1 MKSKILFIMHMPP
14 PVHGAAMMGQYVH
27 DSKLINEKFECHYV
41 NPSLSTSV
49 ANVGK
54 VSLGKIVFMI
64 KNIINII
71 RKVKNIKPD
80 LCYYT
85 PTADGWG
92 IYRDLVVLSLLKWQ
106 KQKII
111 LHMHNKGVRVF
122 SEKHC
127 LARWAYR
134 RIFKNTYVILLA
146 KELYPDIQ
154 KYVLEKNIYY
164 CPNGIPQ
171 TNLDGY
177 KRTSVHTPYT
187 FLFLSNMIET
197 KGVVELL
204 KACSVL
210 SKKGVIYTCNFVG
223 KWSTVTEER
232 FYDFVK
238 EFCIEENVNYLGA
251 KYNEDKI
258 SELRN
263 ADSLVFPTYYPE
275 ECFPLVLIEAMEY
288 SLPCISTIEGGIPS
302 LINDGGTGFLV
313 QSKDTD
319 ALADKMLWLIEHQ
332 EEGLLMGK
340 KGRNRFLDNFT
351 LDIFEHRMID
361 ILSAVIKAKN
371 NN

>member
-1 MKSKILFIMHMPP
+1 MFFPKQMNNYDFLILS
-14 PVHGAAMMGQYVH
+14 A
-27 DSKLINEKFECHYV
+27 SEFER
-41 NPSLSTSV
+41 LT
-49 ANVGK
+49 
-54 VSLGKIVFMI
+54 
-64 KNIINII
+64 
-71 RKVKNIKPD
+71 
-80 LCYYT
+80 
-85 PTADGWG
+85 
-92 IYRDLVVLSLLKWQ
+92 RDLLQ
-106 KQKII
+106 KHLGCYIESFTSGRDGGIDLRCAGIKDSSTII
-111 LHMHNKGVRVF
+111 QCKRYKEYS

-263 ADSLVFPTYYPE
+263 ADSLVFPTYYPG

>member
-1 MKSKILFIMHMPP
+1 MHMPP
-14 PVHGAAMMGQYVH
+14 PVHGAAMMGKYIH
-27 DSKLINEKFECHYV
+27 DSELINEKFECHYI

-54 VSLGKIVFMI
+54 VSIGKIVFMV

-92 IYRDLVVLSLLKWQ
+92 IYRDLIVLSLLKWQ
-106 KQKII
+106 KQKIV
-111 LHMHNKGVRVF
+111 LHMHNKGVRNF
-122 SEKHC
+122 SNKHRF
-127 LARWAYR
+127 ARWVYR
-134 RIFKNTYVILLA
+134 RIFKNTHVILLA

-154 KYVLEKNIYY
+154 EYVIEKNIYY
-164 CPNGIPQ
+164 CPNGMPQ

-177 KRTSVHTPYT
+177 ERTSVHTPYT

-197 KGVVELL
+197 KGVVEVL
-204 KACSVL
+204 KACSIL
-210 SKKGVIYTCNFVG
+210 KSKGVKYVCNFVG
-223 KWSTVTEER
+223 KWSTVSKER
-232 FYDFVK
+232 FEGLIK
-238 EFCIEENVNYLGA
+238 ELGVESYVNYLGA

-263 ADSLVFPTYYPE
+263 VDSLVFPTYYSG

-288 SLPCISTIEGGIPS
+288 GLPCISTFEGGIPS
-302 LINDGGTGFLV
+302 LIDDGETGFLV
-313 QSKDTD
+313 QSKDTE

-340 KGRNRFLDNFT
+340 KGRNRFLENFT
-351 LDIFEHRMID
+351 LDIFEHRMAD
-361 ILSAVIKAKN
+361 ILSAVIKIKN
-371 NN
+371 KKQ

>member
-14 PVHGAAMMGQYVH
+14 PVHGAAMMGKYIH
-27 DSKLINEKFECHYV
+27 DSELINEKFECHYI

-54 VSLGKIVFMI
+54 VSIGKIVFMV

-92 IYRDLVVLSLLKWQ
+92 IYRDLIVLSLLKWQ
-106 KQKII
+106 KQKIV
-111 LHMHNKGVRVF
+111 LHMHNKGVRNF
-122 SEKHC
+122 SNKHHF
-127 LARWAYR
+127 ARWAYR
-134 RIFKNTYVILLA
+134 RIFKNTHVILLA

-154 KYVLEKNIYY
+154 EYVIEKNIYY
-164 CPNGIPQ
+164 CPNGMPQ

-177 KRTSVHTPYT
+177 ERTSVHTPYT

-197 KGVVELL
+197 KGVVEVL
-204 KACSVL
+204 KACSIL
-210 SKKGVIYTCNFVG
+210 KSKGVKYVCNFVG
-223 KWSTVTEER
+223 KWSTVSKER
-232 FYDFVK
+232 FEGLIK
-238 EFCIEENVNYLGA
+238 ELGVESYVNYLGA

-263 ADSLVFPTYYPE
+263 ADSLVFPTYYPG

-288 SLPCISTIEGGIPS
+288 GLPCISTFEGGIPS
-302 LINDGGTGFLV
+302 LIDDGETGFLV
-313 QSKDTD
+313 QSKDTE

-340 KGRNRFLDNFT
+340 KGGNRFLENFT
-351 LDIFEHRMID
+351 LDIFEHRMVD
-361 ILSAVIKAKN
+361 ILSSELNIWDK
-371 NN
+371 

>member
-1 MKSKILFIMHMPP
+1 MHMPP
-14 PVHGAAMMGQYVH
+14 PVHGAAMMGKYIH
-27 DSKLINEKFECHYV
+27 DSELINEKFECHYI
-41 NPSLSTSV
+41 NPSLSNSV

-54 VSLGKIVFMI
+54 VSIGKIVFMI

-71 RKVKNIKPD
+71 SKVKNIKPD

-134 RIFKNTYVILLA
+134 RIFKNTHVILLA

-154 KYVLEKNIYY
+154 EYVLEKNIYY
-164 CPNGIPQ
+164 CPNGMPQ

-177 KRTSVHTPYT
+177 ERTSVHSPYT
-187 FLFLSNMIET
+187 FLFLSNMIEA
-197 KGVVELL
+197 KGVVDLL
-204 KACSVL
+204 KACAIL
-210 SKKGVIYTCNFVG
+210 SKNGIKFTCNFVG
-223 KWSTVTEER
+223 RWSTVSEER
-232 FYDFVK
+232 FDKLIKVFG
-238 EFCIEENVNYLGA
+238 IEDKINYLGA
-251 KYNEDKI
+251 KYDKEKI
-258 SELRN
+258 REFIHSD
-263 ADSLVFPTYYPE
+263 ALVFPSHSET
-275 ECFPLVLIEAMEY
+275 FGLVLLEAMEY
-288 SLPCISTIEGGIPS
+288 EMPCISTRVGGIPS
-302 LINDGGTGFLV
+302 VVNDYDTGFLV
-313 QSKDTD
+313 QSKDTK

-340 KGRNRFLDNFT
+340 KGRNRFLENFT

>member
-1 MKSKILFIMHMPP
+1 
-14 PVHGAAMMGQYVH
+14 MGKYIH
-27 DSKLINEKFECHYV
+27 DSELINEKFECHYI

-54 VSLGKIVFMI
+54 VSIGKIVFMV

-71 RKVKNIKPD
+71 RKVKNIIPD

-92 IYRDLVVLSLLKWQ
+92 IYRDLIVLSLLKWQ
-106 KQKII
+106 KQKIV
-111 LHMHNKGVRVF
+111 LHMHNKGVRNF
-122 SEKHC
+122 SNKHRF
-127 LARWAYR
+127 ARWAYR
-134 RIFKNTYVILLA
+134 RIFKNTHVILLA

-154 KYVLEKNIYY
+154 KYVIEKNIYY
-164 CPNGIPQ
+164 CPNGMPQ

-177 KRTSVHTPYT
+177 ERTSVHTPYT

-197 KGVVELL
+197 KGVVEVL
-204 KACSVL
+204 KACSIL
-210 SKKGVIYTCNFVG
+210 KSKGVKYVCNFVG
-223 KWSTVTEER
+223 KWSTVSKER
-232 FYDFVK
+232 FEGLIK
-238 EFCIEENVNYLGA
+238 ELGVESYVNYLGA

-263 ADSLVFPTYYPE
+263 ADSLVFPTYYPG

-288 SLPCISTIEGGIPS
+288 GLPCISTFEGGIPS
-302 LINDGGTGFLV
+302 LIDDGETGFLV
-313 QSKDTD
+313 QSKDTE

-340 KGRNRFLDNFT
+340 KGRNRFLENFT
-351 LDIFEHRMID
+351 LDIFEHRMAD
-361 ILSAVIKAKN
+361 ILSAVIKIKN
-371 NN
+371 KKQ

>member
-1 MKSKILFIMHMPP
+1 MPP

-27 DSKLINEKFECHYV
+27 DSKLINEKFECHYI

-54 VSLGKIVFMI
+54 VSIGKIVFMV

-71 RKVKNIKPD
+71 RKVRNIKPV

-92 IYRDLVVLSLLKWQ
+92 IYRDLIVLSLLKWQ
-106 KQKII
+106 KQKIV
-111 LHMHNKGVRVF
+111 LHMHNKGVRNF
-122 SEKHC
+122 SNKHHF
-127 LARWAYR
+127 ARWAYR
-134 RIFKNTYVILLA
+134 RIFKNTHVILLA

-154 KYVLEKNIYY
+154 EYVIEKNIYY
-164 CPNGIPQ
+164 CPNGMPQ

-177 KRTSVHTPYT
+177 ERTSVHTPYT

-197 KGVVELL
+197 KGVVEVL
-204 KACSVL
+204 KACSIL
-210 SKKGVIYTCNFVG
+210 KSKGVKYVCNFVG
-223 KWSTVTEER
+223 KRSTVSKER
-232 FYDFVK
+232 FEGLIK
-238 EFCIEENVNYLGA
+238 ELCVESYVNYLGA

-263 ADSLVFPTYYPE
+263 ADSLVFPTYYPG

-288 SLPCISTIEGGIPS
+288 GLPCISTFEGGIPS
-302 LINDGGTGFLV
+302 LIDDGETGFLV
-313 QSKDTD
+313 QSKDTE

-332 EEGLLMGK
+332 EEVLLMGK
-340 KGRNRFLDNFT
+340 KGRNRFLENFT
-351 LDIFEHRMID
+351 LDIFEHRMVD
-361 ILSAVIKAKN
+361 ILSTVIKTKN

>member
-1 MKSKILFIMHMPP
+1 MPP

-27 DSKLINEKFECHYV
+27 DSKLINEKFECHYI

-54 VSLGKIVFMI
+54 VSIGKIVFMV

-71 RKVKNIKPD
+71 RKVRNIKPV

-92 IYRDLVVLSLLKWQ
+92 IYRDLIVLSLLKWQ
-106 KQKII
+106 KQKIV
-111 LHMHNKGVRVF
+111 LHMHNKGVRNF
-122 SEKHC
+122 SNKHHF
-127 LARWAYR
+127 ARWAYR
-134 RIFKNTYVILLA
+134 RIFKNTHVILLA

-154 KYVLEKNIYY
+154 EYVIEKNIYY
-164 CPNGIPQ
+164 CPNGMPQ

-177 KRTSVHTPYT
+177 ERTSVHTPYT

-197 KGVVELL
+197 KGVVEVL
-204 KACSVL
+204 KACSIL
-210 SKKGVIYTCNFVG
+210 KSKGVKYVCNFVG
-223 KWSTVTEER
+223 KRSTVSKER
-232 FYDFVK
+232 FEGLIK
-238 EFCIEENVNYLGA
+238 ELCVESYVNYLGA

-263 ADSLVFPTYYPE
+263 ADSLVFPTYYPG

-288 SLPCISTIEGGIPS
+288 GLPCISTFEGGIPS
-302 LINDGGTGFLV
+302 LIDDGETGFLV
-313 QSKDTD
+313 QSKDTE

-332 EEGLLMGK
+332 EEGLPMGK
-340 KGRNRFLDNFT
+340 KGRNRFLENFT
-351 LDIFEHRMID
+351 LDIFEHRMVD
-361 ILSAVIKAKN
+361 ILSTVIKTKN

>member
-1 MKSKILFIMHMPP
+1 MHMPP
-14 PVHGAAMMGQYVH
+14 PVHGAAMMGKYIH
-27 DSKLINEKFECHYV
+27 DSELINEKFECHYI

-54 VSLGKIVFMI
+54 VSIGKIVFMV

-71 RKVKNIKPD
+71 RKVKNIIPD

-92 IYRDLVVLSLLKWQ
+92 IYRDLIVLSLLKWQ
-106 KQKII
+106 KQKIV
-111 LHMHNKGVRVF
+111 LHMHNKGVRNF
-122 SEKHC
+122 SNKHRF
-127 LARWAYR
+127 ARWAYR
-134 RIFKNTYVILLA
+134 RIFKNTHVILLA

-154 KYVLEKNIYY
+154 KYVIEKNIYY
-164 CPNGIPQ
+164 CPNGMPQ

-177 KRTSVHTPYT
+177 ERTSVHTPYT

-197 KGVVELL
+197 KGVVEVL
-204 KACSVL
+204 KACSIL
-210 SKKGVIYTCNFVG
+210 KSKGVKYVCNFVG
-223 KWSTVTEER
+223 KWSTVSKER
-232 FYDFVK
+232 FEGLIK
-238 EFCIEENVNYLGA
+238 ELGVESYVSYLGA

-263 ADSLVFPTYYPE
+263 ADSLVFPTYYPG

-288 SLPCISTIEGGIPS
+288 GLPCISTFEGGIPS
-302 LINDGGTGFLV
+302 LIDDGETGFLV
-313 QSKDTD
+313 QSKDTE

-340 KGRNRFLDNFT
+340 KGRNRFLENFT
-351 LDIFEHRMID
+351 LDIFEHRMAD
-361 ILSAVIKAKN
+361 ILSAVIKIKN
-371 NN
+371 KKQ

>member
-1 MKSKILFIMHMPP
+1 MHMPP
-14 PVHGAAMMGQYVH
+14 PVHGAAMMGKYIH
-27 DSKLINEKFECHYV
+27 DSELINEKFECHYI

-54 VSLGKIVFMI
+54 VSIGKIVFMV

-71 RKVKNIKPD
+71 RKVKNIIPD

-92 IYRDLVVLSLLKWQ
+92 IYRDLIVLSLLKWQ
-106 KQKII
+106 KQKIV
-111 LHMHNKGVRVF
+111 LHMHNKGVRNF
-122 SEKHC
+122 SNKHRF
-127 LARWAYR
+127 ARWAYR
-134 RIFKNTYVILLA
+134 RIFKNTHVILLA

-154 KYVLEKNIYY
+154 KYVIEKNIYY
-164 CPNGIPQ
+164 CPNGMPQ

-177 KRTSVHTPYT
+177 ERTSVHTPYT

-197 KGVVELL
+197 KGVVEVL
-204 KACSVL
+204 KACSIL
-210 SKKGVIYTCNFVG
+210 KSKGVKYVCNFVG
-223 KWSTVTEER
+223 KWSTVSKER
-232 FYDFVK
+232 FEGLIK
-238 EFCIEENVNYLGA
+238 ELGVESYVNYLGA

-263 ADSLVFPTYYPE
+263 ADSLVFPTYYPG

-288 SLPCISTIEGGIPS
+288 GLPCISTFEGGIPS
-302 LINDGGTGFLV
+302 LIDDGETGFLV
-313 QSKDTD
+313 QSKDTE

-340 KGRNRFLDNFT
+340 KGRNRFLENFT
-351 LDIFEHRMID
+351 LDIFEHRMAD
-361 ILSAVIKAKN
+361 ILSAVIKIKN
-371 NN
+371 KKQ

>member
-1 MKSKILFIMHMPP
+1 MKPKILFIMHMPP

-27 DSKLINEKFECHYV
+27 DSKLINEKFECHYI

-54 VSLGKIVFMI
+54 VSIGKIFFMI

-71 RKVKNIKPD
+71 RKVINIKPD

-111 LHMHNKGVRVF
+111 LHMHNKGVRDF
-122 SEKHC
+122 SVKHC

-134 RIFKNTYVILLA
+134 RIFKNTHVILLA

-154 KYVLEKNIYY
+154 EYVLEKNIYY
-164 CPNGIPQ
+164 CPNGMPQ

-177 KRTSVHTPYT
+177 ERTSVHSPYT
-187 FLFLSNMIET
+187 FLFLSNMIEA
-197 KGVVELL
+197 KGVVDLL
-204 KACSVL
+204 KACAIL
-210 SKKGVIYTCNFVG
+210 SKNGIKFTCNFVG
-223 KWSTVTEER
+223 RWSTVSEER
-232 FYDFVK
+232 FDKLIKVFG
-238 EFCIEENVNYLGA
+238 IEDKINYLGA
-251 KYNEDKI
+251 KYDKEKI
-258 SELRN
+258 REFIHSD
-263 ADSLVFPTYYPE
+263 ALVFPSHSET
-275 ECFPLVLIEAMEY
+275 FGLVLLEAMEY
-288 SLPCISTIEGGIPS
+288 EMPCISTRVGGIPS
-302 LINDGGTGFLV
+302 VVNDYDTGFLV

-340 KGRNRFLDNFT
+340 KGRNRFLENFT